1 LICRESHPKFMD
13 FYYTKIM
20 KRYITGL
27 VVLIALAI
35 SPMATAKIFK
45 CNGPDGP
52 IFTDRECGPDA
63 TNVEL
68 ADTSGLVGISDETKT
83 ELAEKKAE
91 REAQRKEALQSKG
104 NKTVINNQ
112 FTTINTEPAGYWWR
126 RPFRPPGYDRP
137 QRPPATPTPLPS
149 TLGKPRR

>member
-1 LICRESHPKFMD
+1 MN
-13 FYYTKIM
+13 FYYTEIM

-27 VVLIALAI
+27 IVIITLAVT
-35 SPMATAKIFK
+35 PMATAKIFK
-45 CNGPDGP
+45 CDGPDGP

-68 ADTSGLVGISDETKT
+68 ADTSGLVGVSDETKT

-91 REAQRKEALQSKG
+91 REAQRIEALKNKG

-112 FTTINTEPAGYWWR
+112 FTTINTEPSGYWLR
-126 RPFRPPGYDRP
+126 RPYRPPGYNRP
-137 QRPPATPTPLPS
+137 EVPPATPKPLPS
-149 TLGKPRR
+149 TLGKPRK